1 MPVAPQQARPA
12 GWLTQAYVLG
22 PHAQLGIGGGGGRR
36 GSQLLLAGQSV
47 RYLFLALSTHVAT
60 GRQDR
65 SSGLHTYFCEVA
77 FAELR
82 WARGLQ
88 GLLWIGAAGWVAA
101 RAERRGH

>member
-1 MPVAPQQARPA
+1 MHSWALAA
-12 GWLTQAYVLG
+12 A
-22 PHAQLGIGGGGGRR
+22 GGRR
-36 GSQLLLAGQSV
+36 GSQLLLVGQSV

-60 GRQDR
+60 GRQDM
-65 SSGLHTYFCEVA
+65 SCGLHTYFCAVA

-88 GLLWIGAAGWVAA
+88 GLLWIGAAGWLAA